1 MIRELV
7 HININ
12 VDDIRRSLG
21 FYRKLG
27 FEVMHVFGELPEGD
41 RPARGM
47 RVPGGEVCGAVI
59 SLGDHPRCATKI
71 ELLQWLAPE
80 SGAPAPPPRGMREIG
95 VARIAMRTVKLL
107 EFCEKLRAD
116 GIEFELE
123 PVDIDVVGARRFA
136 LFRDPDGTLLELVE
150 F

>member
-1 MIRELV
+1 VIRELV

-12 VDDIRRSLG
+12 VADIRRSLD
-21 FYRKLG
+21 FYQKLG
-27 FEVMHVFGELPEGD
+27 FEVMHVFGELPEAG

-47 RVPGGEVCGAVI
+47 RVADGEVCGAVI

-71 ELLQWLAPE
+71 ELLQWLSPGSRAA
-80 SGAPAPPPRGMREIG
+80 APAARGIRELG

-107 EFCEKLRAD
+107 AFCDELRRK
-116 GIEFELE
+116 GFEFELE

>member
-12 VDDIRRSLG
+12 VADIRQSLD

-27 FEVMHVFGELPEGD
+27 FEVMHVFGRLPDAD
-41 RPARGM
+41 RPAEGL
-47 RVPGGEVCGAVI
+47 RVEGGKVCGAVM
-59 SLGDHPRCATKI
+59 SLGDHPRSATKI
-71 ELLQWLAPE
+71 ELLQWLE
-80 SGAPAPPPRGMREIG
+80 PASEPRRDPHPSMRSIG
-95 VARIAMRTVKLL
+95 VARIAMRTVNLV
-107 EFCEKLRAD
+107 EFCEKLRAS

-123 PVDIDVVGARRFA
+123 PVEIDLVAAKRFA

>member
-1 MIRELV
+1 MIREVV

-12 VDDIRRSLG
+12 VTDIRRSLD

-27 FEVMHVFGELPEGD
+27 FQVMHVFGELPEGD

-47 RVPGGEVCGAVI
+47 RVHGGEVCGAVI
-59 SLGDHPRCATKI
+59 SLGDHPRSTTKI

-80 SGAPAPPPRGMREIG
+80 PDAPLPPKRGMREVG
-95 VARIAMRTVKLL
+95 VARLAMRTVKLL
-107 EFCEKLRAD
+107 EFCETLRAA

-123 PVDIDVVGARRFA
+123 PVDIDVVGAKRFA